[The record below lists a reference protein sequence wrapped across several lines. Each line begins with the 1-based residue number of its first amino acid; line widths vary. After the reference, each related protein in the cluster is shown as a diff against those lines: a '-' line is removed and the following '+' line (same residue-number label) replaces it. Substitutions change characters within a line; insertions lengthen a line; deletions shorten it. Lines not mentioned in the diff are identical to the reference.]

1 MLSAKFRIATE
12 LLDLI
17 EGYRRLISLLRKL
30 GDVIPIDSWHRL
42 PSSEADGTGKWQA
55 IADEEN
61 YLRRLARDMDQDAA
75 RWPGTADCFATT
87 LTTACDAATWE
98 STDRAVLKISPRQG
112 LISLQW
118 LGDYVSEIKEYE
130 RSRASL
136 QAICDVENVLFAC
149 ADRPL
154 STKPDGAAGRTS
166 YCVHF
171 RAFPHR
177 EFLGWMGFVKGAVS
191 SSEVPEA
198 DELIAIPKRGGTLVV
213 AVAGGFDIHNPAH
226 VQQAQRVEMRLV
238 DLDLLP
244 VTGPRFF

>member
-1 MLSAKFRIATE
+1 MLNAKFRIRAE
-12 LLDLI
+12 VLDLM
-17 EGYRRLISLLRKL
+17 EGYRRLINLLRAL
-30 GDVIPIDSWHRL
+30 DRVIPMGSWHRL

-55 IADEEN
+55 VADEEN
-61 YLRRLARDMDQDAA
+61 YLRRLARDMGEDAK
-75 RWPGTADCFATT
+75 RWPGTADGFSTT
-87 LTTACDAATWE
+87 LTTACDATTWE
-98 STDRAVLKISPRQG
+98 STDRAVLKFSPRQG
-112 LISLQW
+112 LISLEW
-118 LGDYVSEIKEYE
+118 LGDYVSEIMEYE

-136 QAICDVENVLFAC
+136 QAICDVEDVLFAC

-154 STKPDGAAGRTS
+154 PTKPDGAPGRTS

-171 RAFPHR
+171 RVFPHR
-177 EFLGWMGFVKGAVS
+177 EFLGWMGFVKGAVT

-198 DELIAIPKRGGTLVV
+198 DELISIPKRGGTLVV

-244 VTGPRFF
+244 VTDPRFF